1 MPGANDAELKRTS
14 EALACLIDAHDA
26 CLLLAVSGGPDSM
39 AMLDLVQ
46 RAWQG
51 PVEAA
56 TVDHGLRAESA
67 DEARMVADFCA
78 ERGVP
83 HATMRPQEPISGSLQ
98 AVARSVRYALL
109 RSHAD
114 RVGADHIV
122 TAHHADDQLET
133 MMMRLA
139 RGAGVDGLAAVRARN
154 GSVIRPMLGFR
165 KAELVRYCTAQSI
178 PFVADPSNANSDFD
192 RVRMRQA
199 LATFDAVDPL
209 MAVRSATALAEAAEA
224 LDWAAAREAAQ
235 SMVHDLEGVRLAIVD
250 YPPGLLRR
258 LVLVALRQLDPD
270 ISVRGPAL
278 DRLLVRLQEGEQTM
292 IGNILCRPGGAGQGW
307 LFRPAPPRSGAFS
320 RIAPE

>member
-1 MPGANDAELKRTS
+1 MPGANDAELIRTS
-14 EALACLIDAHDA
+14 QALACLTAAHDA
-26 CLLLAVSGGPDSM
+26 SLLLAVSGGPDSM

-51 PVEAA
+51 PVQTA

-78 ERGVP
+78 GRGIL
-83 HATMRPQEPISGSLQ
+83 HATLLPQEPISGSVQ
-98 AVARSVRYALL
+98 AAARAARYALL
-109 RSHAD
+109 QSHAA
-114 RVGADHIV
+114 RIGADHVV

-133 MMMRLA
+133 ILMRLA

-224 LDWAAAREAAQ
+224 LDWAAGREAART
-235 SMVHDLEGVRLAIVD
+235 MVQDPDGVRLAMVD

-258 LVLVALRQLDPD
+258 LVLVALRHVDPD

-278 DRLLVRLQEGEQTM
+278 DRLLVRLQQGEQAM
-292 IGNILCRPGGAGQGW
+292 IGNILCMPAAAGQGW
-307 LFRPAPPRSGAFS
+307 LFRPAPPRGAAFS
-320 RIAPE
+320 RIASE